1 MARASKNIAKI
12 PHRELSPETGLSR
25 GELLAKLGDIA
36 EKGGSTFRANILT
49 QLKTSLTEAK
59 NSARE
64 LFERGRLDGLETARV
79 LAAIHDDIV
88 ISLWG
93 FAVKHIV
100 GGADMEPV
108 SLCAVGGY
116 GRGEMAPESDVDLLF
131 LTADAATSE
140 QVEALTEY
148 MLYMLSLI
156 HI

>member
-64 LFERGRLDGLETARV
+64 RFERGRLDGLETARV
-79 LAAIHDDIV
+79 LAAI
-88 ISLWG
+88 
-93 FAVKHIV
+93 
-100 GGADMEPV
+100 
-108 SLCAVGGY
+108 
-116 GRGEMAPESDVDLLF
+116 
-131 LTADAATSE
+131 
-140 QVEALTEY
+140 
-148 MLYMLSLI
+148 LSLI
-156 HI
+156 HISEPTRPY